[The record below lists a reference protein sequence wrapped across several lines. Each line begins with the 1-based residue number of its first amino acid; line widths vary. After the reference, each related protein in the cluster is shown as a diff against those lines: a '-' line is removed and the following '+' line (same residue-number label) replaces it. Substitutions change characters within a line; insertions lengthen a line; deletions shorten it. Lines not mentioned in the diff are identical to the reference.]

1 MAIPRGCK
9 PHVFRLRRF
18 ESCSTQMKNNI
29 EVKIKRKWLGRLLFG
44 YWKTLSEG
52 YSIKGDVVTFNN
64 PPKGKIQITRIIEN

>member
-1 MAIPRGCK
+1 
-9 PHVFRLRRF
+9 
-18 ESCSTQMKNNI
+18 MKNNI